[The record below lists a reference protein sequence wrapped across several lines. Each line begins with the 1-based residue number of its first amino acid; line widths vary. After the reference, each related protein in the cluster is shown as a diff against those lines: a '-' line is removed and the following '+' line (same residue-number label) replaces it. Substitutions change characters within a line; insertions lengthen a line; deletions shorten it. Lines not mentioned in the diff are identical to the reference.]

1 MQATL
6 KRAILLVILALALL
20 LSLAGWTAR
29 MMTMPA
35 APYHMGVQSSRIIA
49 DGPNYYCPP
58 PPRGC

>member
-6 KRAILLVILALALL
+6 KRTIVLVILALALL

-35 APYHMGVQSSRIIA
+35 APYHIGVHSSGIIA
-49 DGPNYYCPP
+49 YYCPP